1 MARPHSSRYVGDR
14 KENVRYEH
22 LRLFIPRES
31 SRKCDGLDIASISL
45 NIAIAYNCCFALL
58 LWRIMSPGRTI
69 VFDEVEISDGHVISD
84 PPLGVRVLAADAPT
98 TNAQKHGLESGRS

>member
-1 MARPHSSRYVGDR
+1 
-14 KENVRYEH
+14 
-22 LRLFIPRES
+22 
-31 SRKCDGLDIASISL
+31 
-45 NIAIAYNCCFALL
+45 
-58 LWRIMSPGRTI
+58 MSPGRTI